1 MIRKTT
7 LALGP
12 AMIALV
18 WNAGA
23 QAQAIK
29 ANATTQD
36 MRIPAQDLGNALKDF
51 ARATGLQL
59 AARPDLLKG
68 RRSHAIRGRMTAAQ
82 ALARLTKGTDVEAN
96 IVGGTI
102 VVRLHAPRPAPVR
115 SPRVATQTTAKAAAA
130 TSRSEAATASDDD
143 IVVTGYAAAFR
154 KSTDMKR
161 RTRVVSDSISADDM
175 GELPVNNVA
184 ESMARMPG
192 VNAVR
197 NPTTG
202 EGDRITIRG
211 LSTELN
217 TYAIN
222 GVRMG
227 GAGSRDDRFFRGV
240 RLSVLPPD
248 GIDSITV
255 YKSLT
260 PDRDG
265 DALGGGI
272 DIRTPTAFDRKP
284 RYFLVNGQAGWLDKF
299 DRRGAGQISASMGH
313 RITDDL
319 GVFLTGSWSRRR
331 SQYESNGGDGD
342 NQPRRWYANSET
354 LGWDPSEF
362 VMRGMTLQ
370 MGETDVRRWGVN
382 GSVDWRPENHQF
394 HLRGQYNRYSNTQFS
409 NQLNFRN
416 DTGKN
421 STRLVQR
428 DPGVMDLVQPDQAV
442 IGSAGKKGR
451 LYSYTTAQIID
462 QDKDGVITDADR
474 KTKSLYSLYGG
485 SGQWNP
491 QGFRLR
497 RYWDGARNTG
507 TLASVNVGGV
517 SDFGTVKLDY
527 DLSFSRSE
535 DNLDD
540 SYDLQFRGDKYG
552 WLGNTGV
559 GVSSMQ
565 DPRFPKWVLNQTGLA
580 AVQDPSQYPFN
591 GLSGEVGGSGESL
604 WQSQINAQWT
614 PDSPWL
620 DTIKLGAKA
629 FRSRRNVYNGT
640 FLNLSATGTMA
651 DFSGFFGRP
660 VTTMFGG
667 VYTDDYRLGAVIDN
681 SKMLAELQRAE
692 RGESKIFSGL
702 AVSPNAARM
711 TGEDSF
717 RFDERVVAGYAM
729 ATAHWGLAQLIGGVR
744 VEQTANHIDAFA
756 IDPVQGDRYTTDR
769 SSFLNVLPSIHLNY
783 DLSPRTLARAAVWTS
798 FSRPDIARM
807 SSSREYGYDTDPDGD
822 GVENPT
828 SQWLLLSIR
837 QGNPD
842 LKPMRAVNFDL
853 SLEHYAGKVGAYSV
867 AVFYK
872 DIRNFLF
879 RSSSSNVRNG
889 TLGAMVSP
897 DGVAISMPNNGRQA
911 KVYGAEVSVQQIM
924 HWLPGPLADLGFNVN
939 LTLQKSQAETGIGWH
954 PAGYKLPLVET
965 PERIANIQLFW
976 NHKGAEIYASWTH
989 QSKFLGGIQDFGND
1003 PYDHGYSFIDL
1014 TARYKVVGDVA
1025 LSVQVQNLLDNYT
1038 YWETFGPGIGSSR
1051 AYTKNGR
1058 SVSFGVN
1065 AVF

>member
-1 MIRKTT
+1 MTMKKA
-7 LALGP
+7 LAMGP

-18 WNAGA
+18 YATGA
-23 QAQAIK
+23 EARQG
-29 ANATTQD
+29 NATSATRD
-36 MRIPAQDLGNALKDF
+36 FHIATQDLGNALKEF
-51 ARATGLQL
+51 ARTTGLQL
-59 AARPDLLKG
+59 AARPDLLQG
-68 RRSHAIRGRMTAAQ
+68 RRSRAVDGRINASR
-82 ALARLTKGTDVEAN
+82 ALAQITAGTDVEAR
-96 IVGGTI
+96 IVGSTI
-102 VVRLHAPRPAPVR
+102 VLRLR
-115 SPRVATQTTAKAAAA
+115 TAKPVSRPNAAARA
-130 TSRSEAATASDDD
+130 IRSAAVPVADRSAPAVAAASDE
-143 IVVTGYAAAFR
+143 IVVTGYAAAF
-154 KSTDMKR
+154 KQSTDLKR
-161 RTRVVSDSISADDM
+161 RNRVISDSISADDM

-217 TYAIN
+217 SYAVN

-227 GAGSRDDRFFRGV
+227 GAGSRDDNFFRGV

-248 GIDSITV
+248 GIDTITV

-284 RYFLVNGQAGWLDKF
+284 EYYLVNAQAGWLRKF
-299 DRRGAGQISASMGH
+299 DRRGSGQISASVGR
-313 RITDDL
+313 RITDDF

-342 NQPRRWYANSET
+342 NQPRRWYADSET
-354 LGWDPSEF
+354 LGWDPADF
-362 VMRGMTLQ
+362 VMRGMSLA
-370 MGETDVRRWGVN
+370 MGETDVKRWGVN
-382 GSVDWRPENHQF
+382 GSIDWRPEDHQF
-394 HLRGQYNRYSNTQFS
+394 HLRGQYNRYSNTQFD
-409 NQLNFRN
+409 NELNFRS
-416 DTGKN
+416 DTGRN

-428 DPGVMDLVQPDQAV
+428 DAGALDLQQPGNAV
-442 IGSAGKKGR
+442 IGYDTKKGR
-451 LYSYTTAQIID
+451 IYGYTTAQIID
-462 QDKDGVITDADR
+462 QDKDGRITDADR

-485 SGQWNP
+485 SGQWDP

-497 RYWDGARNTG
+497 RFWSGARNTG
-507 TLASVNVGGV
+507 TLASVNIGGV
-517 SDFGTVKLDY
+517 SDFAAVKLDY

-559 GVSSMQ
+559 AISSMQ
-565 DPRFPKWVLNQTGLA
+565 DPRFRKWILNPAGLA

-604 WQSQINAQWT
+604 WQSQMNLSWT
-614 PDSPWL
+614 PGSVWL
-620 DTIKLGAKA
+620 DSIKLGAKV
-629 FRSRRNVYNGT
+629 FRSRRSVYNGT
-640 FLNLSATGTMA
+640 FLDLSAEGTMA
-651 DFSGFFGRP
+651 DFAAFFGKP
-660 VTTMFGG
+660 VTSMFGG
-667 VYTDDYRLGAVIDN
+667 AYTGDYRLGTVIDN
-681 SKMLAELQRAE
+681 RKMLAELQRAE
-692 RGESKIFSGL
+692 QGTSTIFSGL
-702 AVSPNAARM
+702 AVSPDAAQL

-717 RFDERVVAGYAM
+717 RFDERVLAGYAM
-729 ATAHWGLAQLIGGVR
+729 ATAHWGPAQLIGGVR
-744 VEQTANHIDAFA
+744 VEHTANDIDAYA
-756 IDPVQGDRYTTDR
+756 LDPVRGERYTTDY
-769 SSFLNVLPSIHLNY
+769 SSFVNVLPSLHLNY
-783 DLSPRTLARAAVWTS
+783 DVASRTLARAAIWTS

-807 SSSREYGYDTDPDGD
+807 SSSREYSYDSDPDGD

-828 SQWLLLSIR
+828 AQWVLMAIR
-837 QGNPD
+837 QGNPR
-842 LKPMRAVNFDL
+842 LKPMRAVNIDL
-853 SLEHYAGKVGAYSV
+853 SLEHYAGKFGAYS
-867 AVFYK
+867 AALFYK

-889 TLGAMVSP
+889 TLGELVSP
-897 DGVAISMPNNGRQA
+897 EGVTIAMPNNGRQA
-911 KVYGAEVSVQQIM
+911 QVYGAEFSAQQM
-924 HWLPGPLADLGFNVN
+924 LHWLPGAFADLGFNVN
-939 LTLQKSQAETGIGWH
+939 LTLQKSRAITGISWH
-954 PAGYKLPLVET
+954 PDGYTLPLVET

-976 NHKGAEIYASWTH
+976 NHKRAEIYASWTH

-1003 PYDHGYSFIDL
+1003 PYDHGYSFVDL

-1058 SVSFGVN
+1058 SVSFGIN